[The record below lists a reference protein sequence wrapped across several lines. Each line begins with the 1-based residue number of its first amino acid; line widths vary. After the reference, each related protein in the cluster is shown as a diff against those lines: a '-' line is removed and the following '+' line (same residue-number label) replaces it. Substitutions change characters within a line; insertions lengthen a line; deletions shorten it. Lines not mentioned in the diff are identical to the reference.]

1 MKIIPHNCHGIFKL
15 IRPYPLRR
23 DQLSSSNNS
32 NWKNCQKFES
42 YEIYARLC
50 YALCK
55 EDCYQA
61 YYFVNIEELYKN
73 SHPNYLP
80 KSNQMIGISLLSNS
94 IPNILIEHFVEI
106 TFVSLIC
113 NFGGLIGMYLGV
125 SLQSV
130 SKDLWEMSKKL
141 FINFIWIKFI
151 NYNNMNQHN
160 IIINQSISMMPHTV
174 EAKPR
179 LIRQRQD

>member
-1 MKIIPHNCHGIFKL
+1 
-15 IRPYPLRR
+15 
-23 DQLSSSNNS
+23 
-32 NWKNCQKFES
+32 
-42 YEIYARLC
+42 
-50 YALCK
+50 
-55 EDCYQA
+55 
-61 YYFVNIEELYKN
+61 
-73 SHPNYLP
+73 
-80 KSNQMIGISLLSNS
+80 MIAISLLSNS
-94 IPNILIEHFVEI
+94 RPNILIEHFVEI
-106 TFVSLIC
+106 KFVPLIC